1 MGKWQWQLKRHF
13 KPKIF
18 NKLPLN
24 ILQKYANTF
33 NIKSSMFKSE
43 LFDKDFDFYEDLDD
57 FEGLQERLG
66 ADFFLNS
73 ILYQI
78 LSKEH
83 DGWKLMIVKNNRRDR
98 SEYYKRLKKIKSK
111 VKL

>member
-1 MGKWQWQLKRHF
+1 MAKFFPPIEEQRELSVLLKDRVNTLISKYF
-13 KPKIF
+13 DSEF
-18 NKLPLN
+18 N
-24 ILQKYANTF
+24 Q
-33 NIKSSMFKSE
+33 SE